1 MLIRVGKL
9 RKVQIKR
16 ILIQKEPHAKRPGR
30 QGRAK
35 KRMRRK
41 HRSTLIL
48 TMLDCLAPVQV
59 ADAPGRLVSPVRP
72 SCRAPAPSRLHSP
85 KALRPPLAFSAVSGS
100 SALDGTDAG

>member
-1 MLIRVGKL
+1 MREFDVTLQFCLAHLIRDVKFL
-9 RKVQIKR
+9 MT
-16 ILIQKEPHAKRPGR
+16 LPGN
-30 QGRAK
+30 
-35 KRMRRK
+35 
-41 HRSTLIL
+41 L

-59 ADAPGRLVSPVRP
+59 ADTPGRLVSPVRP